1 MNTRMGLSTLVVSLL
16 VAGALLWLGCAGAAP
31 LEVRGSGQ
39 VVGETR
45 ETGRFTGVALRTVG
59 DLTIEIADREELQ
72 IEAEDNLLGFLE
84 TDVVDG
90 VLEIR
95 AREGVVLSPT
105 KPVRYRLAVREL
117 NRIEHAAGGDVRIPP
132 MSTEQ
137 LYVQHRGSGRL
148 EGAALE
154 TGLLSVHLS
163 GSGDVAFEQVKAQ
176 RSRLILS
183 GSGNVRVKQLLAL
196 SNDVRHT
203 GSGEI
208 SISGGSV
215 VRQSAFVSGSGE
227 LKGAGLRTSETEV
240 MVSGAGSAAI
250 FVEDQLDATITGE
263 GDIHY
268 RGNPNIS
275 LSITGAGKLGRI
287 G

>member
-1 MNTRMGLSTLVVSLL
+1 LS
-16 VAGALLWLGCAGAAP
+16 VAGALLWLGCAGATP
-31 LEVRGSGQ
+31 LEVRGSGR
-39 VVGETR
+39 VMEEPRDV
-45 ETGRFTGVALRTVG
+45 GRFTGVALNTAG
-59 DLTIEIADREELQ
+59 DLTIEIAEREELR

-105 KPVRYRLAVREL
+105 RPVRYRLAVREL
-117 NRIEHAAGGDVRIPP
+117 NRIEHAAGGDVRIPA

-137 LYVQHRGSGRL
+137 LHVQHRGSGRL
-148 EGAALE
+148 EGGALE
-154 TGLLSVHLS
+154 TSLLSVHLS

-183 GSGNVRVKQLLAL
+183 GSGNVRVEQLLAL

-215 VRQSAFVSGSGE
+215 VRQSAFVSGSGDLE
-227 LKGAGLRTSETEV
+227 GAGLRTSETEI
-240 MVSGAGSAAI
+240 MVSGSGSAA
-250 FVEDQLDATITGE
+250 VYAEDQLDATITGQ

-268 RGNPNIS
+268 RGNPNIR
-275 LSITGAGKLGRI
+275 LSITGSGKLGRT